1 MISLT
6 MDAVPVIEGAHD
18 RTTECAFFSIQSF
31 RNGLQCPLGQKALIT
46 RMDRPSTNY
55 KPSQV
60 LCYQVTWTVRCE
72 VQTMVWSLG
81 VH

>member
-31 RNGLQCPLGQKALIT
+31 RNGLQRPLGQKALISQ
-46 RMDRPSTNY
+46 MDRPSTNY
-55 KPSQV
+55 KSTKSGFV
-60 LCYQVTWTVRCE
+60 LPNHVDSP
-72 VQTMVWSLG
+72 M
-81 VH
+81 